1 MSIPTFTE
9 QELKELKQRFNSII
23 VNESVENEVIVHT
36 LSSGRI
42 IKGVVSAEGVL
53 SVKSISNF
61 LCG

>member
-1 MSIPTFTE
+1 MIPEFTAQE
-9 QELKELKQRFNSII
+9 LQELKSRFNNIV

-42 IKGVVSAEGVL
+42 VKGVVTMEGVL
-53 SVKSISNF
+53 QVKSVSNF

>member
-1 MSIPTFTE
+1 MIPAFTAQE
-9 QELKELKQRFNSII
+9 LQELKSRFDSIV

-42 IKGVVSAEGVL
+42 VKGVVTMEGVL
-53 SVKSISNF
+53 QVKSVSNF

>member
-1 MSIPTFTE
+1 MIPEFTAQE
-9 QELKELKQRFNSII
+9 LQELKSRFNSIV

-42 IKGVVSAEGVL
+42 VKGVVTMEGVL
-53 SVKSISNF
+53 QVKSVSNF